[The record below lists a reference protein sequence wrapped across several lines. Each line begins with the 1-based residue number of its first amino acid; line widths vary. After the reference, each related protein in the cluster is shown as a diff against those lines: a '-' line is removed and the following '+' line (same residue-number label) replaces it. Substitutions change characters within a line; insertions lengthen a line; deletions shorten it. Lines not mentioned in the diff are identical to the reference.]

1 MKVYQWFIGHWTLG
15 SLVDVACNFSG
26 KEVRNGARVPILDVE
41 SLQK

>member
-1 MKVYQWFIGHWTLG
+1 MKVYQWFIGPQILN
-15 SLVDVACNFSG
+15 LVDVACNFSG